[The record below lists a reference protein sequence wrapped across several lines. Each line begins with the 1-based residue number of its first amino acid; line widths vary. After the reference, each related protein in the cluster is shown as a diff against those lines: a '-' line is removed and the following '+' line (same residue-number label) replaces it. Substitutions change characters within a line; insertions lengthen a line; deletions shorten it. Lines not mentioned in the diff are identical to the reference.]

1 MLSYVIRRVLLLF
14 PTLLGITLVV
24 FFVMSLAPGGIGGSQ
39 INNTEGNQDADVAKA
54 MREYYTKRYGY
65 DKPLI
70 VQYLRWLN
78 VISPIGRLQ
87 NEDGTFG
94 RWALKKPDLGF
105 SPSKGRDISDLIAE
119 SLPVTLLLNLITFP
133 MVYAISLLAGIRA
146 ARNRGGL
153 LDVSSGTA
161 FLGLWSVP
169 TIWAGVMLIGLFAN
183 RAHLHWFPTSG
194 LHDTFADRMA
204 FLPGYTDHGF
214 ARGWVLDTAW
224 HLVLPTICLTYAS
237 FAFLSKLARAS
248 VLDNLAA
255 DYARTARAKG
265 VDEKGILY
273 RHVLN
278 NSLLPL
284 ITVAAGILPGLL
296 AGSVVVESIFSLPG
310 MGMLSVE
317 AVKLADRELVM
328 AQTLVIG
335 FIGLVSFLITD
346 LCYAL
351 ADPRVSYE

>member
-24 FFVMSLAPGGIGGSQ
+24 FFVMSLAPGGIGGSLTNDQ
-39 INNTEGNQDADVAKA
+39 GNQDPDVARA

-65 DKPLI
+65 DKPLV
-70 VQYLRWLN
+70 VQYLRWIN
-78 VISPIGRLQ
+78 VISPYGRIQ
-87 NEDGTFG
+87 NPDGTLG
-94 RWALKKPDLGF
+94 VWAFKKPDLGY

-119 SLPVTLLLNLITFP
+119 ALPATLLLNCVTFP
-133 MVYAISLLAGIRA
+133 IVYCISLWTGIRA
-146 ARNRGGL
+146 ARHRGGL
-153 LDVSSGTA
+153 LDITTGTA

-169 TIWAGVMLIGLFAN
+169 TIWAGVMLIGVFAN
-183 RAHLHWFPTSG
+183 RSHLHWFPTSG
-194 LHDTFADRMA
+194 LHDTFADAMP
-204 FLPGYTDHGF
+204 FLPAFTAQGF
-214 ARGWVLDTAW
+214 ERGWLLDTVW

-248 VLDNLAA
+248 VLDNLAS

-265 VDEKGILY
+265 VDERGILY
-273 RHVLN
+273 RHVLG

-284 ITVAAGILPGLL
+284 ITVAASILPGLL
-296 AGSVVVESIFSLPG
+296 AGSVIVESIFSIPG
-310 MGMLSVE
+310 MGQLAVE
-317 AVKLADRELVM
+317 ATKLADRELVM

-335 FIGLVSFLITD
+335 FIGLASFLITD
-346 LCYAL
+346 LCYAA